1 MIMDS
6 PGIGIRFRQERLMEH
21 KDKVIVHP
29 TSKGWSWTQVARNGR
44 VSAIAPTTFDNSSN
58 AKRAAIRQARK
69 LGLSTATEDLDYVR
83 Q

>member
-6 PGIGIRFRQERLMEH
+6 PRFGEH

-29 TSKGWSWTQVARNGR
+29 TSKGWAWTQIAINRR
-44 VSAIAPTTFDNSSN
+44 VSAIAPTTFDNKAN

-69 LGLSTATEDLDYVR
+69 LGLDTAEENLDYVR
-83 Q
+83 K